1 MKYNPK
7 HYAMSLYEALIGKD
21 EISIKKTLD
30 NFVGILKKNKDLSL
44 VGKIF
49 KEFEKY
55 SFEKQGILSGE
66 IFFARQTEKD
76 IKTMIKNKLIGRQI
90 GGKKIKEINFK
101 EQINKDLIGGFKLKL
116 GEILIDASIKGTLDR
131 LCKNLKNSV
140 NK

>member
-7 HYAMSLYEALIGKD
+7 HYAVSLFEVLIGKN
-21 EISIKKTLD
+21 EKNIKKTLD
-30 NFVGILKKNKDLSL
+30 NFIGILKKNKDLSL

-66 IFFARQTEKD
+66 IFFAHQMEENVK
-76 IKTMIKNKLIGRQI
+76 IMIKNKLIGQQVD
-90 GGKKIKEINFK
+90 GKKIKEINFK

-116 GEILIDASIKGTLDR
+116 GEILIDASIKGALDR
-131 LCKNLKNSV
+131 LHENLKNSV
-140 NK
+140 N